1 MSLIHDL
8 TEFCD
13 QEYKPHCQNDPC
25 LDCTHPSGKCS
36 GSCLK
41 CSKQINYHTEGGRSL
56 YNCQN
61 YIYYY
66 TVKYSWKYASEIMY
80 ALKMLDFS
88 KYPQYQIL
96 SLGCGNAPDLM
107 AFDALRFTYGNKNFS
122 YRGYDISDCWQ
133 TIHRKIIDYSARYPN
148 ATVQFEISDVF
159 DGLVINNIYKFSYNI
174 IAKKI
179 SEIAHSYGLSVDT
192 CAEKIDLQNYG
203 IQHAHCIDEKLFEKL
218 LGCSL
223 KIGKDKNQRME
234 CGCIESIDIGVYNT
248 CRNGCKYCYANYNNA
263 AVSNNSSKHDVYS
276 PILVGNIMPTD
287 KISIRNMKSCQC
299 GQLSFD

>member
-36 GSCLK
+36 GSCLE

-133 TIHRKIIDYSARYPN
+133 TIHRKIIDYSAIYPN

-159 DGLVINNIYKFSYNI
+159 DGLVVNNIYKFSYNI
-174 IAKKI
+174 VVI
-179 SEIAHSYGLSVDT
+179 
-192 CAEKIDLQNYG
+192 NY
-203 IQHAHCIDEKLFEKL
+203 L
-218 LGCSL
+218 L
-223 KIGKDKNQRME
+223 
-234 CGCIESIDIGVYNT
+234 Y
-248 CRNGCKYCYANYNNA
+248 
-263 AVSNNSSKHDVYS
+263 
-276 PILVGNIMPTD
+276 PTV
-287 KISIRNMKSCQC
+287 
-299 GQLSFD
+299 

>member
-1 MSLIHDL
+1 MFNFERIVHKMSLIHDL

-88 KYPQYQIL
+88 QNTHSI
-96 SLGCGNAPDLM
+96 
-107 AFDALRFTYGNKNFS
+107 
-122 YRGYDISDCWQ
+122 
-133 TIHRKIIDYSARYPN
+133 
-148 ATVQFEISDVF
+148 
-159 DGLVINNIYKFSYNI
+159 KF
-174 IAKKI
+174 
-179 SEIAHSYGLSVDT
+179 
-192 CAEKIDLQNYG
+192 C
-203 IQHAHCIDEKLFEKL
+203 L
-218 LGCSL
+218 LGAEMHL
-223 KIGKDKNQRME
+223 I
-234 CGCIESIDIGVYNT
+234 
-248 CRNGCKYCYANYNNA
+248 
-263 AVSNNSSKHDVYS
+263 
-276 PILVGNIMPTD
+276 
-287 KISIRNMKSCQC
+287 
-299 GQLSFD
+299 

>member
-36 GSCLK
+36 GSCLE

-159 DGLVINNIYKFSYNI
+159 D
-174 IAKKI
+174 
-179 SEIAHSYGLSVDT
+179 
-192 CAEKIDLQNYG
+192 
-203 IQHAHCIDEKLFEKL
+203 
-218 LGCSL
+218 
-223 KIGKDKNQRME
+223 
-234 CGCIESIDIGVYNT
+234 
-248 CRNGCKYCYANYNNA
+248 
-263 AVSNNSSKHDVYS
+263 
-276 PILVGNIMPTD
+276 
-287 KISIRNMKSCQC
+287 
-299 GQLSFD
+299 

>member
-1 MSLIHDL
+1 MFNFERIVHKMSLIHDL

-36 GSCLK
+36 GSCLE

-133 TIHRKIIDYSARYPN
+133 TIHRKIIDYSAIYPN

-159 DGLVINNIYKFSYNI
+159 DGLVVNNIYNFLI
-174 IAKKI
+174 I
-179 SEIAHSYGLSVDT
+179 LS
-192 CAEKIDLQNYG
+192 
-203 IQHAHCIDEKLFEKL
+203 
-218 LGCSL
+218 
-223 KIGKDKNQRME
+223 
-234 CGCIESIDIGVYNT
+234 
-248 CRNGCKYCYANYNNA
+248 
-263 AVSNNSSKHDVYS
+263 
-276 PILVGNIMPTD
+276 
-287 KISIRNMKSCQC
+287 
-299 GQLSFD
+299 